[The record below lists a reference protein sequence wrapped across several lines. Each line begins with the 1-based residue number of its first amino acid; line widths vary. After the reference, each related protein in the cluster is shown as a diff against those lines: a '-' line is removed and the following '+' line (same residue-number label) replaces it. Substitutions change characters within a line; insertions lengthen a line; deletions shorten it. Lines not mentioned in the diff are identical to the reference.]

1 MSDRPEAH
9 PAPPLPAL
17 LGALV
22 AILDIIL
29 LERVSGGAFRQL
41 GSEPPPSWFA
51 EAFRDV
57 APGTPVTLLQAFP
70 VLDPFL
76 SEAEAFWSGT
86 AYGRLDSEA
95 VVVAGPGGQDLPLVT
110 TAVALHG
117 RHYLLIQ
124 RVTGFDDRQQI
135 LQRAR
140 ENMLAQERVVKRID
154 ALRRPFDR
162 LARLAGELRATA
174 NLSEAQHGLLTSIDA
189 ELEALRTVIDELPK
203 PPPGTSARRR

>member
-1 MSDRPEAH
+1 MNDRSEAQ
-9 PAPPLPAL
+9 PSPPLAAL

-29 LERVSGGAFRQL
+29 LERVSGGAFRQI

-57 APGTPVTLLQAFP
+57 APGAPVTLLQAFP

-76 SEAEAFWSGT
+76 SEAEAFWSRT
-86 AYGRLDSEA
+86 AYGRLDGEA
-95 VVVAGPGGQDLPLVT
+95 FVVASPGRHDLPLVT

-140 ENMLAQERVVKRID
+140 ENTLAHEQVVKRID

-162 LARLAGELRATA
+162 LGRLAVELGATEG
-174 NLSEAQHGLLTSIDA
+174 LSESQRALLTSVNA
-189 ELEALRTVIDELPK
+189 ELATLRSVLDELPK
-203 PPPGTSARRR
+203 LPPGTSARRR